1 MHRTVLMLGLAAGLA
16 FACPALAQSSGPFT
30 IDALLRQES
39 LGDARVSP
47 DGRWIALERRA
58 RYDRA
63 PSYKLSRDTD
73 RLLSAV
79 QIVDARFGEVV
90 RTLETPDHS
99 AGYTAGRFSPDGR
112 RLIVYELTPD
122 SWRLGVLSLETGA
135 VRWLSLIHI

>member
-63 PSYKLSRDTD
+63 PSYKLSRDPD
-73 RLLSAV
+73 EAGGRLLPSVPRRPKHRGRDPRA
-79 QIVDARFGEVV
+79 ARIDRRPQGFLEPARRAEVA
-90 RTLETPDHS
+90 H
-99 AGYTAGRFSPDGR
+99 GRP
-112 RLIVYELTPD
+112 
-122 SWRLGVLSLETGA
+122 A
-135 VRWLSLIHI
+135 Q

>member
-79 QIVDARFGEVV
+79 QIVDARSGEVV

-99 AGYTAGRFSPDGR
+99 AGYP
-112 RLIVYELTPD
+112 
-122 SWRLGVLSLETGA
+122 TGA
-135 VRWLSLIHI
+135 SDVGYML